1 MDTSLTESWMAHL
14 APGTQLFNII
24 MPGSHDAGMNDF
36 NIISNEH
43 GSKDVGATQNLD
55 ILRQLMCGARWFDV
69 RMDSRDGEYK
79 AYHGGKAAKKGKR
92 SGWSPKTKIVNH
104 KCTYGESWN
113 NILKGIKD
121 FLNIYQNE
129 FLFIR
134 LSKCHG
140 EFWQDVNESI
150 EEAFEDSEQMLL
162 KDFSYNLIEANVLQ
176 LRGKCIFLADDPR
189 ATGEKIN
196 NSNGIYQLQKLNGH
210 FGPVATTSSGPLL
223 YCGSYSKSRNIKKI
237 LGEEMLDATL
247 TQDLIKEM
255 EKVGKGAKT
264 GVTQRGR
271 LAAHY
276 GGTCGGAVNQH
287 LMMLY
292 WTSTGDG
299 YSSSNFNVQNNTAHL
314 NAGGRKIE
322 TFLESAK
329 KKITKSKQ
337 LALTQE
343 RRDYMNANF
352 DSHTAKDYFQPNVVM
367 YDFINVSQSL
377 EIIKM
382 NLEDVR
388 EWVLDPEIDYKVNH
402 WW

>member
-1 MDTSLTESWMAHL
+1 
-14 APGTQLFNII
+14 
-24 MPGSHDAGMNDF
+24 
-36 NIISNEH
+36 
-43 GSKDVGATQNLD
+43 
-55 ILRQLMCGARWFDV
+55 
-69 RMDSRDGEYK
+69 
-79 AYHGGKAAKKGKR
+79 
-92 SGWSPKTKIVNH
+92 
-104 KCTYGESWN
+104 
-113 NILKGIKD
+113 
-121 FLNIYQNE
+121 
-129 FLFIR
+129 
-134 LSKCHG
+134 
-140 EFWQDVNESI
+140 
-150 EEAFEDSEQMLL
+150 
-162 KDFSYNLIEANVLQ
+162 
-176 LRGKCIFLADDPR
+176 
-189 ATGEKIN
+189 
-196 NSNGIYQLQKLNGH
+196 
-210 FGPVATTSSGPLL
+210 
-223 YCGSYSKSRNIKKI
+223 
-237 LGEEMLDATL
+237 MLDATL

-264 GVTQRGR
+264 GVTQSGR